1 MLYNTYYLAQIHQI
15 LHNSTKMFQQT
26 IQETEYS
33 QLLFINKYNL
43 YIKKFV
49 VSSFRF
55 LPEPR
60 GQQLSS
66 QWRHLNKKRHR
77 GAWKREIQIRQCQQ
91 TEIGSIVASDKKLRV
106 RCQQVSET
114 HTLTFTVNW
123 ISRITRSYFPHLSG
137 RESTYKREAQFQF
150 T

>member
-15 LHNSTKMFQQT
+15 LHNSKKTFQQT

-55 LPEPR
+55 LPELE
-60 GQQLSS
+60 GSS
-66 QWRHLNKKRHR
+66 FLASGDIWIKKGIEAPEREKSKSDNVNKQR
-77 GAWKREIQIRQCQQ
+77 
-91 TEIGSIVASDKKLRV
+91 
-106 RCQQVSET
+106 
-114 HTLTFTVNW
+114 
-123 ISRITRSYFPHLSG
+123 
-137 RESTYKREAQFQF
+137 
-150 T
+150 

>member
-66 QWRHLNKKRHR
+66 QWRHLNKK
-77 GAWKREIQIRQCQQ
+77 GIEAPEKEN
-91 TEIGSIVASDKKLRV
+91 SKSDN
-106 RCQQVSET
+106 
-114 HTLTFTVNW
+114 VN
-123 ISRITRSYFPHLSG
+123 
-137 RESTYKREAQFQF
+137 KQK
-150 T
+150 